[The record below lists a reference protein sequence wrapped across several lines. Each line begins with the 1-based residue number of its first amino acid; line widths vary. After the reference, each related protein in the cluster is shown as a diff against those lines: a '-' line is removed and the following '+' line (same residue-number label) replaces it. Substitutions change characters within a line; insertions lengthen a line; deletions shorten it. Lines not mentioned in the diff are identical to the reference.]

1 MICGVES
8 GILSDPING
17 CNVID
22 KEYCKSSNTIKK
34 YLCESLHI
42 PDDLIDVK
50 SVGGCLHNSWCY
62 LLVKR
67 NVPVCLKYDGGAGL
81 ISQPCIKIYI

>member
-1 MICGVES
+1 MICVGES

-22 KEYCKSSNTIKK
+22 IEYCRSLNTIKK
-34 YLCESLHI
+34 YLCESLLI

-50 SVGGCLHNSWCY
+50 SVGCLHNS
-62 LLVKR
+62 
-67 NVPVCLKYDGGAGL
+67 
-81 ISQPCIKIYI
+81 